1 MSGIQDPT
9 IKPAVSR
16 RRVLRAVTIA
26 GATVLSGCASNPF
39 SEPAPTGQL
48 FVENRTNF
56 RKLIALSVTDDTQ
69 NGNPIIN
76 HEYRIPAWHALQ
88 FEGVLEAGHT
98 YDIRAFQPNARGRGD
113 ERLVLSVESC
123 EEGDQSGQMDVS
135 ILASS
140 NGPDVLTYGC
150 DEPYNEVQSLT
161 YVDPSEYEI
170 QPITG
175 TIPTPTPS

>member
-1 MSGIQDPT
+1 MQ
-9 IKPAVSR
+9 AVS
-16 RRVLRAVTIA
+16 LAA
-26 GATVLSGCASNPF
+26 ATVLSGCASNPF
-39 SEPAPTGQL
+39 SEPAPSGQL

-56 RKLIALSVTDDTQ
+56 PKRIALSVTDNTQ
-69 NGNPIIN
+69 NDDQIIN

-88 FEGVLEAGHT
+88 FEDILESGHT

-113 ERLVLSVESC
+113 ERLVLSVEPC
-123 EEGDQSGQMDVS
+123 EDGDQAGQMDVS

-150 DEPYNEVQSLT
+150 DEQYNQVQSLT
-161 YVDPSEYEI
+161 YVEPSEYET